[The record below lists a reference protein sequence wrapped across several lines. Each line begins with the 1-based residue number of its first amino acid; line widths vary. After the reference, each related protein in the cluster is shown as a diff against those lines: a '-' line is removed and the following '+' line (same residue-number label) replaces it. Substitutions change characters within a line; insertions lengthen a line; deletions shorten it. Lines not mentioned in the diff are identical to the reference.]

1 MCQQNFLHAELTRE
15 IIGAAMEVHKVLGAG
30 FLESVYEGALA
41 YEFEL
46 QKISFEIQ
54 KEIPVFYKNKQV
66 KQFICDFVVD
76 GRVIVKLKAIK
87 EITEIEKI
95 QVINYLKAGGFQ
107 VGLLNFGQ
115 KSLEYKRLVNTKTRI
130 CENPRNPRFRNS
142 LITDYAD

>member
-1 MCQQNFLHAELTRE
+1 MVVTDDGLIHGGLTGQ
-15 IIGAAMEVHKVLGAG
+15 IIGAAMEVHSKLGPG
-30 FLESVYEGALA
+30 FLESVYERALA

-46 QKISFEIQ
+46 QKISFETQ
-54 KEIPVFYKNKQV
+54 KEIPAFYKNKQV

-76 GRVIVKLKAIK
+76 SKVIVELKAIK

-107 VGLLNFGQ
+107 VGLLLNFGQ

-130 CENPRNPRFRNS
+130 CENQRNPRLKMRGK
-142 LITDYAD
+142 

>member
-1 MCQQNFLHAELTRE
+1 MVVTEDGFVHVGLTGR
-15 IIGAAMEVHKVLGAG
+15 IIGAAMEVHSKLGPG

-76 GRVIVKLKAIK
+76 SKVIVELKAIK

-107 VGLLNFGQ
+107 VGLLLNFGQ

-130 CENPRNPRFRNS
+130 CENQRNQRLKMRGK
-142 LITDYAD
+142 

>member
-1 MCQQNFLHAELTRE
+1 MVATEDGLVHGSLTGR
-15 IIGAAMEVHKVLGAG
+15 IIGAATEVHSKLGPG
-30 FLESVYEGALA
+30 FLESVYERALA

-46 QKISFEIQ
+46 RKISFEIQ

-76 GRVIVKLKAIK
+76 GRVIVELKAIK

-107 VGLLNFGQ
+107 AGLLLNFGQ
-115 KSLEYKRLVNTKTRI
+115 KSLEYKRLVNTK
-130 CENPRNPRFRNS
+130 NRN
-142 LITDYAD
+142 L